1 MRLLF
6 NKLLKSYLHS
16 LFRKKR
22 KEMQL
27 TQAEMAELLEM
38 DIRSYSNIDNGKSM
52 CSTQTFILFLL
63 HCKPDMYELLK
74 ELSEL
79 WEKAKKN
86 TAA

>member
-1 MRLLF
+1 
-6 NKLLKSYLHS
+6 
-16 LFRKKR
+16 
-22 KEMQL
+22 MQL

-52 CSTQTFILFLL
+52 CRTQTFILFLL
-63 HCKPDMYELLK
+63 HCKPDMDELLK